1 MPRKGEGVGD
11 VGRASARQISAPV
24 FGHIQVAVDQRM
36 AQGRDVGEKNTD
48 LAVLDLSGRPAIL
61 GSDARRVAA
70 AFGKAA
76 FIQHEDRERRLVPRR
91 AGRGQGLVDQGA
103 QVITHAC
110 FVPDGAREQALHAV
124 GPSLSGVFS
133 DLPAIFSGDVA
144 EDGLQVKEGV
154 LADFGARKMGRQPLM
169 HLPQAQ
175 CPGANGPQA
184 WFGWRGCGIL
194 MMLHAGLLS
203 DGRGN

>member
-48 LAVLDLSGRPAIL
+48 LAVLNLSGSPRNTGVRRPPSGGRVWESRFHPAR
-61 GSDARRVAA
+61 GS
-70 AFGKAA
+70 GKAA
-76 FIQHEDRERRLVPRR
+76 RPRR

-124 GPSLSGVFS
+124 GPGLSGVFS

>member
-76 FIQHEDRERRLVPRR
+76 DHSSTRI
-91 AGRGQGLVDQGA
+91 GKGG
-103 QVITHAC
+103 
-110 FVPDGAREQALHAV
+110 
-124 GPSLSGVFS
+124 SS
-133 DLPAIFSGDVA
+133 PAEPGGDKV
-144 EDGLQVKEGV
+144 
-154 LADFGARKMGRQPLM
+154 
-169 HLPQAQ
+169 
-175 CPGANGPQA
+175 
-184 WFGWRGCGIL
+184 W
-194 MMLHAGLLS
+194 
-203 DGRGN
+203 